1 MTKSVLLIGSNHL
14 LIERARLEGLQVY
27 LVHQDRSIIEAN
39 ASLVGDSL
47 LMDYED
53 RRNWD
58 EIVGFA
64 EQHGIDRCL
73 SLSEGALLCSRYVD
87 DRLTG
92 GDLLRI
98 SALTKDKYRLRSAL
112 SDAYRY
118 TIPWMVPKSIDD
130 IRAFVEDHETA
141 VIKPVDGVGSR
152 EVRYVGRGF
161 ADHAVSGCLTG
172 GYLLEKKIDGRE
184 FSLEAIVHG
193 RTRRVI
199 GITEKSLYEGTFV
212 EKSHIVP
219 ASLPSR
225 SKEALEAAC
234 LEFLELIDARQGVYH
249 IEFILESL
257 TGKPCLVEAHD
268 RVGGDWIPEL
278 WYFIT
283 GIDLYKEY
291 ILSIMNNNYSL
302 PDVKANDKSSGIFFF
317 DISKPKFINI
327 GHYKL
332 MDIEGIV
339 CVQKTKNGPVN
350 TIGKSSDR
358 PGFFIVRTGSR
369 ERLEESVRQAY
380 SSIVSVPIASA
391 PLPDNTRRAL

>member
-1 MTKSVLLIGSNHL
+1 MLVGSNHL
-14 LIERARLEGLQVY
+14 LIERARLEGLHVY
-27 LVHQDRSIIEAN
+27 LVHKDRSVIESN
-39 ASLVGDSL
+39 ALLVGDSL
-47 LMDYED
+47 LTDYED

-58 EIVGFA
+58 EIVRFA
-64 EQHGIDRCL
+64 GQHGIERCL

-98 SALTKDKYRLRSAL
+98 SALTKNKYRLRSAL
-112 SDAYRY
+112 SDAYPY
-118 TIPWMVPKSIDD
+118 TIPWMVPESIND
-130 IRAFVEDHETA
+130 IHAFVEDHETA

-152 EVRYVGRGF
+152 EVRYIGRGF
-161 ADHAVSGCLTG
+161 AEHAVSGCLTG

-184 FSLEAIVHG
+184 FSVEAIVHG
-193 RTRRVI
+193 GTRRVI

-225 SKEALEAAC
+225 SKETLEAAC
-234 LEFLELIDARQGVYH
+234 LEFLELIGARQGVYH
-249 IEFILESL
+249 IEFILESS

-283 GIDLYKEY
+283 DIDLYREY
-291 ILSIMNNNYSL
+291 ILSSTNKNYAL
-302 PDVKANDKSSGIFFF
+302 PKVIYNSKICGIFFF
-317 DISKPKFINI
+317 DIEKPKFINI
-327 GHYKL
+327 GYYKL
-332 MDIEGIV
+332 MGIEGVV
-339 CVQKTKNGPVN
+339 CVQKNKKGPITSV
-350 TIGKSSDR
+350 GKSSDR
-358 PGFFIVRTGSR
+358 PGFFIVKTDSR

-380 SSIVSVPIASA
+380 SSIAPAAIAPV
-391 PLPDNTRRAL
+391 PLPDNNQRAS